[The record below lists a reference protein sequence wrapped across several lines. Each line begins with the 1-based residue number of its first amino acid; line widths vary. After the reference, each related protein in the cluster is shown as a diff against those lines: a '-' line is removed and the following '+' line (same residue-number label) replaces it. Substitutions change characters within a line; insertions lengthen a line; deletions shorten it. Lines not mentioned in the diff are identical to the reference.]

1 MNKLVTYWNQ
11 NRLKITMTIIIIVFV
26 ILLIFA
32 TNNLIR
38 QTLNQNNNQSSSS
51 GNTTSKTESVITGAE
66 ISVETADQNENIIS
80 EFVQACNSGNYEQA
94 YDMLTEECK
103 QNQFAS
109 LELFIQNYC
118 NNIFTTHKTYT
129 LELWQNTGIACT
141 YRVLY
146 INNNILETGKFDT
159 NSNIEDYI
167 TIINNGK
174 TSKLNINGFIYM
186 QNINSSQNIQNI
198 EITVQN
204 RCVYRSYE
212 EYELT
217 VINNSSNT
225 IRLSDGINSNDI
237 CLVDQ
242 NDVEYNS
249 IINQISELSL
259 EIEPGYRKTFK
270 IRFNKTYN
278 TYRTI
283 ERLQFKNVVLNVG
296 DEQSGTVNISID
308 I

>member
-1 MNKLVTYWNQ
+1 MKKLFSYFNH
-11 NRLKITMTIIIIVFV
+11 NRLKLMITIIIIVF
-26 ILLIFA
+26 IICFIFII
-32 TNNLIR
+32 NNLIK
-38 QTLNQNNNQSSSS
+38 QMVNE
-51 GNTTSKTESVITGAE
+51 GNGQLHAKENIAIKTESVITGSE
-66 ISVETADQNENIIS
+66 IPETIANKNEDTIS
-80 EFVQACNSGNYEQA
+80 EFVLLCNNNNYEQA
-94 YDMLTEECK
+94 YNMLTEECK

-109 LELFIQNYC
+109 LDVFIQNYC
-118 NNIFTTHKTYT
+118 NNIFTTQKTYT
-129 LELWQNTGIACT
+129 LELWINAGGTCT

-146 INNNILETGKFDT
+146 INNNILETGEFET

-167 TIINNGK
+167 TIINNGD

-186 QNINSSQNIQNI
+186 QDINSNQNIQNI

-212 EYELT
+212 EYEFT

-225 IRLSDGINSNDI
+225 IRLGDGINSNDI

-242 NDVEYNS
+242 NNVEYNS
-249 IINQISELSL
+249 IINQLSELSL
-259 EIEPGYRKTFK
+259 EINPGYRRTFK

-283 ERLQFKNVVLNVG
+283 EQLQFKNVILNVN
-296 DEQSGTVNISID
+296 DEQSSTVNISIN